1 MRDLNSTFRDS
12 LLTRFAEIGDAE
24 RAKYQQSYMKTDM
37 PFWGIRTPD
46 TRKIVKDLI
55 KDSSLETAE
64 DWKSLIDFIWINASR
79 REEWY
84 ASIEILNHA
93 RFRKWVIP
101 DQMDLVEK
109 MVVEGAWWEIIDPIA
124 THGVYQMLLN
134 QPEETANI
142 LRNWAQASNIW
153 KRRTAILTQLLSKE
167 KMDWDLQKEVMEY
180 SLAEKEFFLQK
191 AMGWVL
197 RQYSRTDPKR
207 VSDYVSVNEDRLSA
221 LAKREGMKLILKNE
235 RKG

>member
-1 MRDLNSTFRDS
+1 MNDFNSDFRDN
-12 LLTRFAEIGDAE
+12 LLTRFSEIGDAD

-55 KDSSLETAE
+55 KDSSLESAD
-64 DWKSLIDFIWINASR
+64 DWKSLIDFIWTNASK

-84 ASIEILNHA
+84 ASIEILNHT

-101 DQMDLVEK
+101 DHMDLVEK

-134 QPEETANI
+134 QPEETASI
-142 LRNWAQASNIW
+142 IRNWAQARNIW

-167 KMDWDLQKEVMEY
+167 KMDWNLQKEVMEY

-191 AMGWVL
+191 AIGWVL
-197 RQYSRTDPKR
+197 RQYSRTGPKR
-207 VSDYVSVNEDRLSA
+207 VSDYVSENEDRLSA
-221 LAKREGMKLILKNE
+221 LAKREGMKLILKNK
-235 RKG
+235 RNG